1 MKVLNTIITFLLGML
16 LGIVLAGTLLS
27 PEFHKI
33 DCNDGI
39 SEQEENGVKKKT
51 YIPALDTCKERK

>member
-1 MKVLNTIITFLLGML
+1 MKALNITIIFLLGML
-16 LGIVLAGTLLS
+16 FGIVLAGTLLS

-39 SEQEENGVKKKT
+39 SVQEENGVKKKT
-51 YIPALDTCKERK
+51 YIPALDTCKEKK